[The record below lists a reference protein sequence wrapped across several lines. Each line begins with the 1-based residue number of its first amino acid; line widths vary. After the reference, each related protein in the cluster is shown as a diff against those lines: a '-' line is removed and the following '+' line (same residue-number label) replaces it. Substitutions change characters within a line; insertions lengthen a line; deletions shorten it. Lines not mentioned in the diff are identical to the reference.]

1 MKDHEGSI
9 TFHQKNG
16 TRLTSFSCYWHLKRL
31 PQKLIF
37 YTMIF
42 KSKLY
47 TLHYTCYYTGTFP
60 HITQLRVT
68 QPRLQQKPV
77 FMKLTFFTSRTK
89 QIYAKAITVSE
100 NLFKIKTTFHFSI
113 SL

>member
-1 MKDHEGSI
+1 
-9 TFHQKNG
+9 
-16 TRLTSFSCYWHLKRL
+16 
-31 PQKLIF
+31 
-37 YTMIF
+37 MIF

-89 QIYAKAITVSE
+89 QIYAKALTVSE
-100 NLFKIKTTFHFSI
+100 NLFKIKTMSPQTLFTFQFHFSLSKQVHI
-113 SL
+113 HIPTATQ